1 MAAKE
6 GPSSTRAGDRRLAMV
21 APLDATSHQTLAAS
35 AVGRA
40 RSFSS
45 AHRCNTEI
53 PRRKS
58 RSLKICS
65 IQRSSSVA
73 RVFGDTHSVA
83 SIDASNGRG
92 QNRRVEICWKA
103 SEPEAPS
110 NTFDRSQERKVKSS
124 RLFAAITAFGA
135 GLLLSGVAAL
145 AQQGPPDCNWKKYLY
160 AQDAVQQ
167 GKLDTNM
174 LNQMSALV
182 SAQGYSLTNQSPAN
196 LQWLADGGQAL

>member
-1 MAAKE
+1 MAAEE

-73 RVFGDTHSVA
+73 RVFGDTHPVA
-83 SIDASNGRG
+83 SNDTPNGRA

-110 NTFDRSQERKVKSS
+110 NTFDRSQERKMNSS
-124 RLFAAITAFGA
+124 WLYRTAAVA
-135 GLLLSGVAAL
+135 GISTLLSSGAAL
-145 AQQGPPDCNWKKYLY
+145 AQQGPPGCNWKKYL
-160 AQDAVQQ
+160 
-167 GKLDTNM
+167 
-174 LNQMSALV
+174 
-182 SAQGYSLTNQSPAN
+182 
-196 LQWLADGGQAL
+196 